1 MSYQNILTQREGR
14 AALVTLNR
22 PEKLNAL
29 SYELHRE
36 LDQEL
41 TLIENEQG
49 VDVVILTGAGD
60 RAFSSGGDIPQMAST
75 TAEELAARREFH
87 SKATWHI
94 ATFAKPIIGA
104 INGLAYGGGAMLS
117 SMLDIRI
124 GCDRTA
130 FRFLA
135 VRYGRVNSTWT
146 LPLMVGM
153 AKAKELLYTGR
164 VVEAKEAERIGLLNQ
179 LVPSEKLLDTA
190 IEMARLISENDAPT
204 VQGIKRL
211 LHEEIGMGWRDR
223 YDHERNARTTWLR
236 PNHPRESF
244 KEFLTRKGIQT

>member
-1 MSYQNILTQREGR
+1 MSYQNILTQRVGR

-104 INGLAYGGGAMLS
+104 ITVWPTVAGRCS
-117 SMLDIRI
+117 VQCWTSE
-124 GCDRTA
+124 
-130 FRFLA
+130 LA
-135 VRYGRVNSTWT
+135 V
-146 LPLMVGM
+146 
-153 AKAKELLYTGR
+153 
-164 VVEAKEAERIGLLNQ
+164 IGQ
-179 LVPSEKLLDTA
+179 PSGFW
-190 IEMARLISENDAPT
+190 
-204 VQGIKRL
+204 Q
-211 LHEEIGMGWRDR
+211 
-223 YDHERNARTTWLR
+223 
-236 PNHPRESF
+236 
-244 KEFLTRKGIQT
+244 

>member
-1 MSYQNILTQREGR
+1 MSYQNILTQRVDR

-29 SYELHRE
+29 SYELLHE

-60 RAFSSGGDIPQMAST
+60 RAFSSGGDIPQMAEM
-75 TAEELAARREFH
+75 TAEQLAARREFH
-87 SKATWHI
+87 SHATWHI

-117 SMLDIRI
+117 SMLDVRI

-135 VRYGRVNSTWT
+135 VKYGRVNSTWT
-146 LPLMVGM
+146 LPIMVGI

-190 IEMARLISENDAPT
+190 IEMAQLISENDART

-211 LHEEIGMGWRDR
+211 LHEEIGMCWRDR
-223 YDHERNARTTWLR
+223 YDHERNARATWLR

-244 KEFLTRKGIQT
+244 KEFLTRKGIRT